1 MRTVWTSQRL
11 FSGLYIWFYSI
22 LSSTVIYPG
31 LKKKKSLYVSELRK
45 FVPLSRE
52 PFKDVHVTRAAGGL
66 SYWEKELVLQA
77 PPSLRRPSSWLAPYL
92 PVLAFPANPSRPH
105 LGNFG
110 GLRGLGR
117 VKDRTGRLT
126 CGASPPAPLP
136 QPLLRHRQ
144 WPGNRTEQGEG
155 KSYTHPPSSSPPR
168 VQIHLHLLLF

>member
-1 MRTVWTSQRL
+1 M
-11 FSGLYIWFYSI
+11 
-22 LSSTVIYPG
+22 
-31 LKKKKSLYVSELRK
+31 
-45 FVPLSRE
+45 
-52 PFKDVHVTRAAGGL
+52 HVTRAAGGL

-77 PPSLRRPSSWLAPYL
+77 PPSPRRPSSWLAPYL

-168 VQIHLHLLLF
+168 VQIHLHLLLFYLFSLGHAVPGTVPPAVAAPAPARRDGTSRDLPARRVRRGAAAAPAVQSL